1 MSVPFENFLG
11 NAPIVR
17 MLESLAGNPGHAYL
31 FHGADGLGKRLAA
44 RSFAAKIL
52 QIDNIDHLL
61 AHPDVVVLEREEGSR
76 ELKIKQTRELVTRMS
91 MTSARGGYKIAL
103 INEAD
108 RLNEES
114 ANALLKSVEEPSGDS
129 IYLFISEQP
138 DRLPATLRSRLASIT
153 FSPVPVAEMNGKFDP
168 EFIKASRGCPG
179 IASRL
184 QADPEAW
191 ETRKR
196 EAAALIDNLMN
207 TSLGHELAEIERL
220 YKKLHSEEDA
230 ELAWRAMLVEL
241 MQVAPE
247 RIANNPQAF
256 SRIGRGLARAW
267 NMVGS
272 SLSPHL
278 ALEWAAVEPYIIGK
292 RPLPALL
299 HPRYL

>member
-1 MSVPFENFLG
+1 MPVPFESFLG

-17 MLESLAGNPGHAYL
+17 MLESLADHPGHAYL
-31 FHGADGLGKRLAA
+31 FHGSDGLGKRLAA

-52 QIDNIDHLL
+52 HIENVDHLL
-61 AHPDVVVLEREEGSR
+61 AHPDVVTLEREEGSR

-91 MTSARGGYKIAL
+91 MTSARGSFKIA
-103 INEAD
+103 IIPEAD

-129 IYLFISEQP
+129 VYLFVSEQP
-138 DRLPATLRSRLASIT
+138 DRLPATLRSRLASIA
-153 FSPVPVAEMNGKFDP
+153 FSPVSAAEMSGKFDD

-184 QADPEAW
+184 QADPETW
-191 ETRKR
+191 EARKR
-196 EAAALIDNLMN
+196 EAATLIDSLMN
-207 TSLGHELAEIERL
+207 TSLGHELAEIEKLSKRL
-220 YKKLHSEEDA
+220 QSEEDA

-247 RIANNPQAF
+247 RIAQDPQAF

-267 NMVGS
+267 NMIGS

-278 ALEWAAVEPYIIGK
+278 ALEWAAIEPYIIGK